1 MINLIHKAGGKTN
14 LVAVGAVALRSAGG
28 KLSLR
33 KLAGQGRLQG
43 RRRVGSAGDT
53 HRLVNIAAA
62 RERIAD
68 CAAKARSSTT
78 ERLDLGRVVVR
89 LVFEEHKP
97 LLGLGL
103 SVARHRNRYNNGA
116 GVDLVGHL
124 HVRKLAFRAKL
135 LHREKGNVHE
145 ADEFVVA
152 ALIENL
158 ALRLV
163 CVKCSL
169 DRLAVITL
177 VNLHI
182 RKLGLERSV
191 AAVIRPVRIQHANLR
206 HGRVALLLAAEVL
219 LDEQKVAERHGEV
232 QGIVQILEGFFVHV
246 AKSVKNLNIFRHR
259 KLGNQRLRFRLVGL
273 SGVHGVYAVSADSGE
288 LLVGHLAREH
298 VRRGAPDDW
307 LLRVVKKL
315 HALLRGV
322 GSLVELSRQILYG
335 KYAIP
340 LFYREFLLINVV
352 DWRLGKNGSEGLF
365 IGFLTDVLHIVTHEN
380 THVRK
385 RFQAEILANLACK
398 LLRAYR
404 ERRLL
409 LHINTSDQTHI
420 PPPSR
425 AVFGPFFLLSIIPPA
440 QS

>member
-1 MINLIHKAGGKTN
+1 M
-14 LVAVGAVALRSAGG
+14 
-28 KLSLR
+28 
-33 KLAGQGRLQG
+33 
-43 RRRVGSAGDT
+43 
-53 HRLVNIAAA
+53 
-62 RERIAD
+62 
-68 CAAKARSSTT
+68 
-78 ERLDLGRVVVR
+78 VVR
-89 LVFEEHKP
+89 LVFEEHQP

-103 SVARHRNRYNNGA
+103 SVSRHRNRYNNGA

-169 DRLAVITL
+169 NRRAVISL

-182 RKLGLERSV
+182 RKLGLERGV
-191 AAVIRPVRIQHANLR
+191 AAVVRPVRIQHANLR

-219 LDEQKVAERHGEV
+219 LDEQEVSEGHGKV

-259 KLGNQRLRFRLVGL
+259 KLRDKRLRLGLVGL

-340 LFYREFLLINVV
+340 LFYRQFLLINVV
-352 DWRLGKNGSEGLF
+352 DRRLGKYGSECLF
-365 IGFLTDVLHIVTHEN
+365 VCLLTDVLHIVTHEN

-385 RFQAEILANLACK
+385 GF
-398 LLRAYR
+398 
-404 ERRLL
+404 
-409 LHINTSDQTHI
+409 
-420 PPPSR
+420 
-425 AVFGPFFLLSIIPPA
+425 
-440 QS
+440 